1 MNPSRERPDSRHVRS
16 ATKGGAA
23 RTSGAQLVE
32 ALRCSD
38 PRCECHNDR
47 WNRRKLHCPAHDD
60 ARPSLSLTET
70 GNTVLL
76 HCWAGCSQDA
86 IIAALRRRG
95 LWGET
100 HRAVRNEPA
109 NRPPPAGLTLA
120 QLAQAKK
127 LPIETLRDWGVA
139 DQTYNG
145 APAVRIPYVNDTGN
159 LTAVRYRLS
168 LKTEPRFV
176 WRKGD
181 RVSLYGDLR
190 HARRAGWALVVEGES
205 DCWTCWVHVLPAV
218 GMPGK
223 STWRGDWAK
232 LFAGLDVYLW
242 CEPDAWPALPLEIGR
257 DIPALRVIRA
267 PAECKDLSEAHIAG
281 LDVAALV
288 EDLRTRAL
296 PVSQIFH
303 DQLQAEL
310 AELAERAAP
319 VFAARDP
326 LELTEAA
333 IRGQGYGGDV
343 QQALIVYLAATSRV
357 LALRPGGMA
366 VHTILLGPPS
376 GGKSFTVST
385 VLRLLPEGAYRVID
399 SGSPRALI
407 YDDADLQHRLLV
419 FGEADSLPSGE
430 DNPASSAVRGLLQ
443 DGRLHYMV
451 TVRDPGTGDFTLRE
465 IDKPGPTVLITTAV
479 RPLGAQLMTRLFSLE
494 VADDASQVAAALRT
508 QAAVELHGASA
519 PDAALVAFQAY
530 LQARA
535 PWDVVVPFADRLAE
549 AIART
554 ACAPRILR
562 DFARLLSLVKSVA
575 VLRHHRREVD
585 GDGRLIADL
594 ADYRTVRALVG
605 PMYEASISDGAGN
618 KVRTVVDAVSDLHR
632 ARRTGELV
640 TLTKVSEATG
650 LSKPAASRRIKT
662 ALAQGW
668 LINAETRSGRPW
680 ALEPGEPMPETA
692 GLPDL
697 DEGSDC
703 NAVTGLTGGNA
714 FPPTEDGDRNA
725 VTGLTGRNTLPPT
738 PEDAGTRGLGVEH
751 PPAPEGGCNAV
762 TALTG
767 RYTLPPTAGGDCN
780 AVTALTGRDALPP
793 TPAVQ
798 RELIE
803 I

>member
-1 MNPSRERPDSRHVRS
+1 MKPPRERADSGQVQP

-23 RTSGAQLVE
+23 RTSAAQLVE
-32 ALRCSD
+32 ALQCSD

-47 WNRRKLHCPAHDD
+47 ANRRKVHCPAHDD
-60 ARPSLSLTET
+60 VHPSLSLTVT
-70 GNTVLL
+70 DNTVLL
-76 HCWAGCSQDA
+76 HCWAGCTQDA
-86 IIAALRRRG
+86 VIAALRRRG
-95 LWGET
+95 LWGEA
-100 HRAVRNEPA
+100 HRAVKNVTA
-109 NRPPPAGLTLA
+109 NQPPPAGLTLA
-120 QLAQAKK
+120 QLAEAKK
-127 LPIETLRDWGVA
+127 LPIETLRGLGVA

-145 APAVRIPYVNDTGN
+145 APAVRIPYVDDAGN
-159 LTAVRYRLS
+159 VTAVRYRLN
-168 LKTEPRFV
+168 LRTEPRFV

-190 HARRAGWALVVEGES
+190 DARRAGWTLVVEGES
-205 DCWTCWVHVLPAV
+205 DCWSCWVHKLPAV

-223 STWRGDWAK
+223 TTWRSDWAK
-232 LFAGLDVYLW
+232 LLAGLDVYLW

-257 DIPALRVIRA
+257 DIPTLRVIRA
-267 PAECKDLSEAHIAG
+267 PEGCKDLSEAHIAG

-303 DQLQAEL
+303 DQRQAEL
-310 AELAERAAP
+310 AELANRAAP
-319 VFAARDP
+319 LFAARDP
-326 LELTEAA
+326 LELAEAA

-343 QQALIVYLAATSRV
+343 QQAVIVYLAATSRL

-376 GGKSFTVST
+376 GGKSFTVSV

-399 SGSPRALI
+399 AGSPRALI
-407 YDDADLQHRLLV
+407 YDDADLRHRLLV

-430 DNPASSAVRGLLQ
+430 DNPAASALRGLLQ

-451 TVRDPGTGDFTLRE
+451 TVRDPSTGDFTLRE
-465 IDKPGPTVLITTAV
+465 IDKPGPTVLVTTAV
-479 RPLGAQLMTRLFSLE
+479 RPLGGQLMTRLFSLE

-519 PDAALVAFQAY
+519 PDAAMVAFQSY

-535 PWDVVVPFADRLAE
+535 PWDVVVPFAERLAD

-575 VLRHHRREVD
+575 VLRHRRRHVD
-585 GDGRLIADL
+585 GDGRLIAEL
-594 ADYRTVRALVG
+594 ADYRTVRVLVG
-605 PMYEASISDGAGN
+605 PMYEASVSEGAGR
-618 KVRTVVDAVSDLHR
+618 KVRAVVDAVSDLHK

-650 LSKPAASRRIKT
+650 LSKPAASRRVKT

-697 DEGSDC
+697 DEWD
-703 NAVTGLTGGNA
+703 
-714 FPPTEDGDRNA
+714 
-725 VTGLTGRNTLPPT
+725 
-738 PEDAGTRGLGVEH
+738 
-751 PPAPEGGCNAV
+751 GCNAV
-762 TALTG
+762 TAVTASNA
-767 RYTLPPTAGGDCN
+767 LPPAPAGHGDWCAGAAPAGGN
-780 AVTALTGRDALPP
+780 ALPP
-793 TPAVQ
+793 TPVIQ